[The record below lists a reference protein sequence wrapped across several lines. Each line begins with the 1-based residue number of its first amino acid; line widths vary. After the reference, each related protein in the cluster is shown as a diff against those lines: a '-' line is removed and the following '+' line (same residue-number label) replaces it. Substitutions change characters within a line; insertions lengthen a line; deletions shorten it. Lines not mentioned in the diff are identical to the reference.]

1 MNKHMSKQIAR
12 GMALAGLLACSAPS
26 WAALQ
31 PPTPAQQQEAAAKKA
46 AADAKAAKDK
56 LALEASMDAVSARWR
71 AQAPSKGYKITPPS
85 AIAAAPAAA
94 GQGTAP
100 GMAPGVA
107 GPGTMA
113 SGQNANPVQPG
124 AAPAGAARAAAAAG
138 VVPPGVTPPGAGMP
152 AAAPA
157 NAAPDTAAAAPATG
171 AAPRSPQALNAAKV
185 PIKSEKLG
193 NVAPSED
200 VKRGPTKAVP
210 KGVGPAVEKEHSP
223 KTANKQ

>member
-1 MNKHMSKQIAR
+1 MNMNTHR
-12 GMALAGLLACSAPS
+12 GLRWVLAGLLACSASS
-26 WAALQ
+26 WAALK

-56 LALEASMDAVSARWR
+56 ELLAASMDAVSTRWR
-71 AQAPSKGYKITPPS
+71 TQAPSKGWKITPPTTV
-85 AIAAAPAAA
+85 AAAPAGV

-100 GMAPGVA
+100 GLAPGVA

-113 SGQNANPVQPG
+113 PGQVANPVPPG
-124 AAPAGAARAAAAAG
+124 AAPPGAARAAAAAG
-138 VVPPGVTPPGAGMP
+138 MVPPGVTPPSAGMP

-157 NAAPDTAAAAPATG
+157 NAAPGTAAAAPATG
-171 AAPRSPQALNAAKV
+171 AAPYSPQALNAANV

-193 NVAPSED
+193 TAAPSED
-200 VKRGPTKAVP
+200 VKARQTRSVP
-210 KGVGPAVEKEHSP
+210 KGAAPAVEKEHSP